1 MVIQST
7 VSCVLF
13 LLAAIVNCF
22 TANSCYDDTLA
33 MNSKGL
39 VLFLLVVTVVLLWSY
54 LVDIVAAVSCCFY
67 LSLLLFY
74 CGDFLACQQKGLKN
88 KQKTNFSLLSW
99 SFRAANWPVSRKFSL
114 FLITIVS

>member
-39 VLFLLVVTVVLLWSY
+39 VLFLLVTVVLLWSY

-74 CGDFLACQQKGLKN
+74 CGDVFGLSTERFKEQTKN
-88 KQKTNFSLLSW
+88 
-99 SFRAANWPVSRKFSL
+99 
-114 FLITIVS
+114 

>member
-74 CGDFLACQQKGLKN
+74 CGDVFGLSTERFKEQTKN
-88 KQKTNFSLLSW
+88 
-99 SFRAANWPVSRKFSL
+99 
-114 FLITIVS
+114 